1 MTTSVYCVASSESKA
16 NDILASLKTSGL
28 VETEVSV
35 LRPEK
40 VGTQFPARDKPGR
53 PADEANAAAGTRLVA
68 ALGVSEQDANRFQG
82 KLRDGNTLIAAHPGN
97 ADHLKTAKDIFE
109 KAGATDIGQ
118 GDKPSAQ
125 AAPPSGVAATAKSD
139 VADVPLVPTTSQQS
153 TAPTALP
160 TTPQRAPSRS

>member
-1 MTTSVYCVASSESKA
+1 MTTCVYCVASSETKA
-16 NDILASLKTSGL
+16 NDILTNLKSSGL

-53 PADEANAAAGTRLVA
+53 PADETHAATGTRLVA
-68 ALGVSEQDANRFQG
+68 ALGVSESDANRFQG
-82 KLRDGNTLIAAHPGN
+82 KLRDGNTLIAAHPAN

-118 GDKPSAQ
+118 GDKASAQ
-125 AAPPSGVAATAKSD
+125 ASPSGGVAVTAKSD
-139 VADVPLVPTTSQQS
+139 IADVPL
-153 TAPTALP
+153 AP
-160 TTPQRAPSRS
+160 TPQRQPTAPAAPPATPQREPARS